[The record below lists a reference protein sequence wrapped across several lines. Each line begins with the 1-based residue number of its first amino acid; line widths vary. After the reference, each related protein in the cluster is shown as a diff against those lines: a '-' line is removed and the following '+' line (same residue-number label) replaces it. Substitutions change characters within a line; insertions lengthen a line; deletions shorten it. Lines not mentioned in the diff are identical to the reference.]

1 MSDVTAYCTVYRQML
16 TNPSWIDA
24 GKSDLMLQEAEEC
37 HHVFADFLR
46 FETSKLFS
54 FMCEVL

>member
-1 MSDVTAYCTVYRQML
+1 ML